1 MTVETEIRAGAI
13 ESVMEYALRTE
24 YHRAGEGECNV
35 FVLILAVTS
44 LLYSC

>member
-1 MTVETEIRAGAI
+1 MTVETENRVGAI
-13 ESVMEYALRTE
+13 EPVMVDALRTE